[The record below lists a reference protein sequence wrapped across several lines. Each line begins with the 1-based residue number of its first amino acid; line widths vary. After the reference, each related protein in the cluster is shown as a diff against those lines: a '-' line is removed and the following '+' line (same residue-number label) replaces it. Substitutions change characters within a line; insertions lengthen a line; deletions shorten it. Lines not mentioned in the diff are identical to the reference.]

1 MRFLSA
7 SLPQLSKQIV
17 LVQAPFKGMGKETT
31 LLYVKMVRD
40 LILKVKGLKKYQFLS
55 NQSASSIYKIS
66 LETVYSYCYFT
77 V

>member
-1 MRFLSA
+1 MHFLSA

-17 LVQAPFKGMGKETT
+17 LVQAPFMGMRKETT

-40 LILKVKGLKKYQFLS
+40 LILKVKGLKKSRFLS